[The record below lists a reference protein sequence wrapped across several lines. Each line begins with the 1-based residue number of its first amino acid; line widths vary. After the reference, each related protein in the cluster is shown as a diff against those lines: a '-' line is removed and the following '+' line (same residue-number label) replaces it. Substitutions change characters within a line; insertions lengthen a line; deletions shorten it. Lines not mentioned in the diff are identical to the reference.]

1 MNENQNF
8 TTGPIYAPLIRFCLP
23 VLLALFLQ
31 AMYSAVDLMIVG
43 QFGGDLADVYV
54 SAVSTGSQIMISLT
68 FVVTG
73 LAMGLTVLV
82 GEKIGAGRRE
92 EAGRI
97 IGSDRMAN
105 SALRIQAT
113 CMATGQAAGVLA
125 ALSDQYHGNI
135 SNIPMEKV
143 RQILQ
148 EHGAIVPQNSLQ

>member
-1 MNENQNF
+1 L
-8 TTGPIYAPLIRFCLP
+8 IVKPLPDGVLP
-23 VLLALFLQ
+23 QIPRGALIPKGSRRLLA
-31 AMYSAVDLMIVG
+31 AC
-43 QFGGDLADVYV
+43 
-54 SAVSTGSQIMISLT
+54 
-68 FVVTG
+68 
-73 LAMGLTVLV
+73 
-82 GEKIGAGRRE
+82 
-92 EAGRI
+92 RI

-148 EHGAIVPQNSLQ
+148 ENGAILP